1 MKNRWDIYIELNNF
15 ETVDELCKV
24 CEKYKNDFDVNA
36 VYGSYMVDARSI
48 VGVATLLDKTVRIV
62 PILDDDVLLNKFY
75 LDIEKIGAY
84 IMEEK
89 VELD

>member
-1 MKNRWDIYIELNNF
+1 MKSKWNIYINLNNF
-15 ETVDELCKV
+15 ETIDELCRV

-62 PILDDDVLLNKFY
+62 PVLDDEILLNKFY

-84 IMEEK
+84 IVEEK
-89 VELD
+89 AELN